1 MRLGSSL
8 FPILLV
14 LRFPSVSTKDR
25 KIRKVVNNQDRKLS
39 TIDLVFR
46 GGPRLVP
53 TQGLHAGKVSITC
66 T

>member
-46 GGPRLVP
+46 GGL
-53 TQGLHAGKVSITC
+53 A
-66 T
+66 